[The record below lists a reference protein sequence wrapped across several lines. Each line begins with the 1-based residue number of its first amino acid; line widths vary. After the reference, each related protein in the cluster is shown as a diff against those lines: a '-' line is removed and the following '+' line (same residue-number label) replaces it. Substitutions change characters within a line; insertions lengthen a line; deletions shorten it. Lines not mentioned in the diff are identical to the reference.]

1 MVKLCQTWCDAREEF
16 YCFSL
21 TLPSSGHL
29 EKTHTKTNPHI
40 GVIRGEFRS
49 HVDNQRRRKKKFF
62 FSFFRM
68 NVRARAW
75 ESRARLLLRAH
86 ETLEVGSVDHA
97 TVNLE
102 LGEGVVDLGG
112 GELVAEG
119 HEGVSEGLS
128 VDLAVNVEGVEGLED
143 GLVVVSAASHLA
155 GEEGHHLGEVHG
167 AIGLIKHAL
176 GLPGGDGL
184 AVVAEGGHQ
193 VGGAEETVLVDVH
206 DAEGFLELLQGR
218 VGELVENVGLLGHV
232 EASADEVER
241 ELDNK

>member
-1 MVKLCQTWCDAREEF
+1 MVKSVCVCV
-16 YCFSL
+16 L
-21 TLPSSGHL
+21 TRTCVGI
-29 EKTHTKTNPHI
+29 T
-40 GVIRGEFRS
+40 RF
-49 HVDNQRRRKKKFF
+49 
-62 FSFFRM
+62 
-68 NVRARAW
+68 
-75 ESRARLLLRAH
+75 LLRAH

-102 LGEGVVDLGG
+102 LGEGIVDLGG

-119 HEGVSEGLS
+119 HEGVSEGLG

-176 GLPGGDGL
+176 GLTGGDGL
-184 AVVAEGGHQ
+184 AVVAEGSHQ

-241 ELDNK
+241 ELNNK